1 MNSHVCLNYSTAA
14 YSRFAS
20 LSTASGSNASGSS
33 DCLPSVTTPRP
44 EVDASV
50 HNGGSAFRCV
60 SPPHWN
66 QGLAAQKVSLELTL
80 NGQDYLGIAAP
91 HLATF
96 TYTNHM

>member
-1 MNSHVCLNYSTAA
+1 MLN
-14 YSRFAS
+14 
-20 LSTASGSNASGSS
+20 
-33 DCLPSVTTPRP
+33 P

-66 QGLAAQKVSLELTL
+66 QGVAAQKVSLELTL

-96 TYTNHM
+96 TYTNHMYQ

>member
-1 MNSHVCLNYSTAA
+1 MYLNYSTAA

-33 DCLPSVTTPRP
+33 DCLPSVTTPRR
-44 EVDASV
+44 
-50 HNGGSAFRCV
+50 GSAFRCV

-96 TYTNHM
+96 TYTNHMYQ